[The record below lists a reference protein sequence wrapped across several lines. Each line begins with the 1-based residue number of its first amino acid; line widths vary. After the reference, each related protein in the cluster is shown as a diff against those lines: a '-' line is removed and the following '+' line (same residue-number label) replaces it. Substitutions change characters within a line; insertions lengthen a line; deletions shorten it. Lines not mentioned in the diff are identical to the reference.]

1 MKLHGTKNLNRNQI
15 NQLIAKKLNFLHF
28 SKPIEDTYRKQ
39 YRSAAA
45 FEFRYRA
52 PLVLFLYVF
61 LTWGIYQNIS
71 DLYLKTLWLSLYK
84 WVGIIIFIA
93 WLCAFKKSW
102 SKYFDIYI
110 GIGALSAVSITFVII
125 NLLTTAYNT
134 ALLHAAMMY
143 AVVIIYAFIGLR
155 FYTAII
161 AAWLGGLVGILFSN
175 YYNLYID
182 WTYLI
187 HTYIFSSFL
196 GMSLCYVI
204 DRQHRENYLQNC
216 IIETTQ
222 KEISD
227 QAQLLEELSLLDP
240 LTGLANRRYL
250 NRVLEAEWILAI
262 KQKKPISIIML
273 DIDYFKNYN
282 DSLGHISGD
291 SCLQAIA
298 VALKSITKNHSEI
311 AARYGGEEFLLIFP
325 QTSREKAEE
334 IANLILYSIRNLEIK
349 HPDSPICTNITVSLG
364 VVTTIPN
371 PDDLLR
377 DFIEEADKKL
387 YDAKKSGRNR
397 YQISQSNNVII

>member
-1 MKLHGTKNLNRNQI
+1 MKLHGTKNLNRDQI
-15 NQLIAKKLNFLHF
+15 NELIAKKLNFLHF

-45 FEFRYRA
+45 IEFRYRA
-52 PLVLFLYVF
+52 PLVLILYAF
-61 LTWGIYQNIS
+61 LTWGVYQNIS
-71 DLYLKTLWLSLYK
+71 DLYLKSLWLSLYK

-93 WLCAFKKSW
+93 WLCAFKKLW
-102 SKYFDIYI
+102 SKYFDIYM

-161 AAWLGGLVGILFSN
+161 AGWLGGLVGILFSN

-311 AARYGGEEFLLIFP
+311 AARYGGEEFLLVFP

-397 YQISQSNNVII
+397 YQIS

>member
-1 MKLHGTKNLNRNQI
+1 M
-15 NQLIAKKLNFLHF
+15 
-28 SKPIEDTYRKQ
+28 
-39 YRSAAA
+39 
-45 FEFRYRA
+45 
-52 PLVLFLYVF
+52 
-61 LTWGIYQNIS
+61 
-71 DLYLKTLWLSLYK
+71 
-84 WVGIIIFIA
+84 
-93 WLCAFKKSW
+93 
-102 SKYFDIYI
+102 

-125 NLLTTAYNT
+125 NLLTTTYNT

-155 FYTAII
+155 FYTVII
-161 AAWLGGLVGILFSN
+161 SSWIGGLVGVFFSN

-216 IIETTQ
+216 IIEITQ

-250 NRVLEAEWILAI
+250 NRILEAEWTLAI
-262 KQKKPISIIML
+262 KQQEPISIIML

-291 SCLQAIA
+291 IA
-298 VALKSITKNHSEI
+298 KS
-311 AARYGGEEFLLIFP
+311 
-325 QTSREKAEE
+325 
-334 IANLILYSIRNLEIK
+334 
-349 HPDSPICTNITVSLG
+349 
-364 VVTTIPN
+364 
-371 PDDLLR
+371 
-377 DFIEEADKKL
+377 
-387 YDAKKSGRNR
+387 
-397 YQISQSNNVII
+397 

>member
-1 MKLHGTKNLNRNQI
+1 
-15 NQLIAKKLNFLHF
+15 
-28 SKPIEDTYRKQ
+28 
-39 YRSAAA
+39 
-45 FEFRYRA
+45 
-52 PLVLFLYVF
+52 
-61 LTWGIYQNIS
+61 
-71 DLYLKTLWLSLYK
+71 
-84 WVGIIIFIA
+84 
-93 WLCAFKKSW
+93 
-102 SKYFDIYI
+102 
-110 GIGALSAVSITFVII
+110 
-125 NLLTTAYNT
+125 
-134 ALLHAAMMY
+134 
-143 AVVIIYAFIGLR
+143 
-155 FYTAII
+155 
-161 AAWLGGLVGILFSN
+161 
-175 YYNLYID
+175 
-182 WTYLI
+182 
-187 HTYIFSSFL
+187 
-196 GMSLCYVI
+196 MSLCYVI

-262 KQKKPISIIML
+262 KQKKPISIVML

-311 AARYGGEEFLLIFP
+311 AARYGGEEFLLVFP

-377 DFIEEADKKL
+377 DFIEDADKKL

-397 YQISQSNNVII
+397 YQIS

>member
-15 NQLIAKKLNFLHF
+15 NELIAKTLNLLHF
-28 SKPIEDTYRKQ
+28 SKPIEDIYQKQ

-45 FEFRYRA
+45 IEFRYRA
-52 PLVLFLYVF
+52 PLVLILYAF
-61 LTWGIYQNIS
+61 LTWGVYQNIS
-71 DLYLKTLWLSLYK
+71 DLYLKSLWLSLYK
-84 WVGIIIFIA
+84 WVGIIILIA

-102 SKYFDIYI
+102 SKYFDIYM

-161 AAWLGGLVGILFSN
+161 AGWLGGLVGILFSN

-262 KQKKPISIIML
+262 KQKKPISIVML

-311 AARYGGEEFLLIFP
+311 AARYGGEEFLLVFP

-377 DFIEEADKKL
+377 DFIEDADKKL

-397 YQISQSNNVII
+397 YQIS

>member
-1 MKLHGTKNLNRNQI
+1 MKLHGTKNLNRDQI
-15 NQLIAKKLNFLHF
+15 NELIAKKLNFLHF
-28 SKPIEDTYRKQ
+28 SKLIENTYRKQ

-52 PLVLFLYVF
+52 PLVLILYAF
-61 LTWGIYQNIS
+61 LTWGVYQNIS
-71 DLYLKTLWLSLYK
+71 DLYLKSLWLSLYK

-102 SKYFDIYI
+102 SKYFDIYM

-161 AAWLGGLVGILFSN
+161 AGWLGGLVGILFSN

-311 AARYGGEEFLLIFP
+311 AARYGGEEFLLVFP
-325 QTSREKAEE
+325 QTSREKVEE
-334 IANLILYSIRNLEIK
+334 IANLILYSIKNLKIK

-371 PDDLLR
+371 PNDLLR

>member
-1 MKLHGTKNLNRNQI
+1 M
-15 NQLIAKKLNFLHF
+15 
-28 SKPIEDTYRKQ
+28 
-39 YRSAAA
+39 
-45 FEFRYRA
+45 
-52 PLVLFLYVF
+52 
-61 LTWGIYQNIS
+61 
-71 DLYLKTLWLSLYK
+71 
-84 WVGIIIFIA
+84 
-93 WLCAFKKSW
+93 
-102 SKYFDIYI
+102 

-125 NLLTTAYNT
+125 NLLTTTYNT

-161 AAWLGGLVGILFSN
+161 SGWIGGLVGVFFSN

-216 IIETTQ
+216 IIEITQ

-250 NRVLEAEWILAI
+250 NRILEAEWTLAI
-262 KQKKPISIIML
+262 KQQEPISIIML

-282 DSLGHISGD
+282 DNLGHISGD
-291 SCLQAIA
+291 NCLQSIA
-298 VALKSITKNHSEI
+298 VALKSITNNHSEI
-311 AARYGGEEFLLIFP
+311 VARYGGEEFLLVFP
-325 QTSREKAEE
+325 QTSTEKAAE
-334 IANLILYSIRNLEIK
+334 IASLILHNIKNLEIK

-387 YDAKKSGRNR
+387 YEAKNLGRNQ
-397 YQISQSNNVII
+397 YQIESLNRIVI

>member
-1 MKLHGTKNLNRNQI
+1 
-15 NQLIAKKLNFLHF
+15 
-28 SKPIEDTYRKQ
+28 
-39 YRSAAA
+39 
-45 FEFRYRA
+45 
-52 PLVLFLYVF
+52 
-61 LTWGIYQNIS
+61 
-71 DLYLKTLWLSLYK
+71 
-84 WVGIIIFIA
+84 
-93 WLCAFKKSW
+93 
-102 SKYFDIYI
+102 
-110 GIGALSAVSITFVII
+110 
-125 NLLTTAYNT
+125 
-134 ALLHAAMMY
+134 
-143 AVVIIYAFIGLR
+143 
-155 FYTAII
+155 
-161 AAWLGGLVGILFSN
+161 
-175 YYNLYID
+175 D

-250 NRVLEAEWILAI
+250 NRILEAEWTLAI
-262 KQKKPISIIML
+262 KQQEPISIIML

-282 DSLGHISGD
+282 DNLGHISGD
-291 SCLQAIA
+291 NCLQSIA
-298 VALKSITKNHSEI
+298 VALKSITNNHSEI
-311 AARYGGEEFLLIFP
+311 AARYGGEEFLLVFP
-325 QTSREKAEE
+325 QTSTEKAAE
-334 IANLILYSIRNLEIK
+334 IASLILHNIKNLEIK

-387 YDAKKSGRNR
+387 YEAKNLGRNR
-397 YQISQSNNVII
+397 YQIESLNRIVI